1 MDTIIKF
8 FLYFTLGVMLIGLL
22 ANIIIYGGLL
32 YLAYFVGKKIFLF
45 IKEQRANQ
53 QIIEET
59 KAYSDTIEYK
69 MTKLLELSGN
79 YIEAPAV
86 RHAYRKKTDLSLQ
99 DKWHQFLDLRAK
111 LELNNT
117 STSKAEAVLHVMCD
131 EIIARIESVDVE
143 LTAPVKKEFISF
155 IVVVIRIFVEDKV
168 RLIVFKRRNR
178 FDIFIV
184 LFNVKLFV
192 ITPKFNPAIKVKAN
206 AVFCVFKFFV

>member
-8 FLYFTLGVMLIGLL
+8 FLYFTLGVMLISLL
-22 ANIIIYGGLL
+22 ANVIIYGGLL

-53 QIIEET
+53 RIIEET
-59 KAYSDTIEYK
+59 KAHSDTIEYK

-79 YIEAPAV
+79 YIDTPAV

-99 DKWHQFLDLRAK
+99 DKWYQFLDLRAK

-143 LTAPVKKEFISF
+143 LTTPVKKEFI
-155 IVVVIRIFVEDKV
+155 EENLTPLLD
-168 RLIVFKRRNR
+168 
-178 FDIFIV
+178 DINEI
-184 LFNVKLFV
+184 LSGMK
-192 ITPKFNPAIKVKAN
+192 PADTIDIN
-206 AVFCVFKFFV
+206 AYDLLKNCSLEKIS